1 MLPATAVE
9 LVSFHKFSIAV
20 IVVILKGIIIIII
33 ITVMI
38 INFAALVLIPD
49 SVLPNYSVCFC
60 LREFSIFSPQSQLI
74 FL

>member
-20 IVVILKGIIIIII
+20 IVVILKGIII